1 MDYVTRITKGRI
13 LNVARHS
20 GKIHSR
26 TRANFFSSVY
36 IYIYIREFSKPFEI
50 LVTSS
55 NVRISWLII
64 RKQDT
69 SYTNYIQV
77 WM

>member
-1 MDYVTRITKGRI
+1 MSQDTLEKFTLVHVPI
-13 LNVARHS
+13 
-20 GKIHSR
+20 
-26 TRANFFSSVY
+26 FSPLYIY